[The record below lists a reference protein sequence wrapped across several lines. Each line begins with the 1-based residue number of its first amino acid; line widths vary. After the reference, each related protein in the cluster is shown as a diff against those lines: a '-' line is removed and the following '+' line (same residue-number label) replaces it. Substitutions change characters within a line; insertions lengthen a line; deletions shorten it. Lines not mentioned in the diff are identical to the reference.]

1 MADLCLSIHGRDRT
15 GCDVVVPSTICRWL
29 PLVLGDPRPVVP
41 YQFTLLRRACSLSTS
56 FRRSVATELWK
67 DQIWNRNDP
76 GQSKIELI
84 QVRLLRAALGLQVL
98 RIKGLGTPFFFSSL

>member
-15 GCDVVVPSTICRWL
+15 GCDVVVPSTICRWF

-41 YQFTLLRRACSLSTS
+41 YQFTPLRRACSLSTS
-56 FRRSVATELWK
+56 FHRSVATELWK

-76 GQSKIELI
+76 AL
-84 QVRLLRAALGLQVL
+84 VAADLWFGSRRRPSDQPSPISVFVIWNWFDL
-98 RIKGLGTPFFFSSL
+98 